1 MKDMRRKCNV
11 KMDLSKFTSNKKI
24 LSGVGTMFG
33 AKLCPF
39 TTFKPKPTC
48 VWAKLACYNNQIN
61 SSLGPSNPKVRL
73 NLVSW
78 PVFNPLKGPI
88 NGIDKSHE

>member
-1 MKDMRRKCNV
+1 
-11 KMDLSKFTSNKKI
+11 MDLSKFTSNKKI

-48 VWAKLACYNNQIN
+48 AY
-61 SSLGPSNPKVRL
+61 GPN
-73 NLVSW
+73 
-78 PVFNPLKGPI
+78 
-88 NGIDKSHE
+88 